1 MPVFLTESELM
12 TLRRALREW
21 LCSGGAKS
29 WNKDEPERAR
39 KLLDKLAT

>member
-1 MPVFLTESELM
+1 MPVFLTEDELK

-21 LCSGGAKS
+21 LGGGGARS

-39 KLLDKLAT
+39 KLLDKLNT